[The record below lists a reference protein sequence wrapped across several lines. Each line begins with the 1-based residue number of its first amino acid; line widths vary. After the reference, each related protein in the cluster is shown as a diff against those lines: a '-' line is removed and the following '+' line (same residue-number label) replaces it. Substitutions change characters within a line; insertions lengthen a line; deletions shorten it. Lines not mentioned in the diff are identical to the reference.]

1 MRPDTRKTRRLRR
14 SRGFTL
20 IELMVVVVIIGIL
33 AALAIPRFN
42 LAAHET
48 KEKEA
53 DIILKQVYTLQ
64 SAYYAQYHAWAPDV
78 ATLQPLGFEEPA
90 QMRNYTWT
98 SNVSLPL
105 CLASTGPWHNRQID
119 EDGHITNC

>member
-1 MRPDTRKTRRLRR
+1 MRPDTRRTRRLQR

-33 AALAIPRFN
+33 AAIAIPRFN

-53 DIILKQVYTLQ
+53 DIILKQVFTLQ
-64 SAYYAQYHAWAPDV
+64 MAYYASNHAYAADV
-78 ATLQPLGFEEPA
+78 TALQPLGYEPPA
-90 QMRNYTWT
+90 AMQNYTWT
-98 SNVSLPL
+98 GDVTLPL

>member
-64 SAYYAQYHAWAPDV
+64 TAYYAANHAWATD
-78 ATLQPLGFEEPA
+78 ATLLQPFGFEAPA
-90 QMRNYTWT
+90 QLQNYTWAGD
-98 SNVSLPL
+98 VEPPV
-105 CLASTGPWHNRQID
+105 CLISTGPWHNRQID

>member
-1 MRPDTRKTRRLRR
+1 MRR
-14 SRGFTL
+14 STPNPRQPRGFTL

-33 AALAIPRFN
+33 AALALPRFN

-64 SAYYAQYHAWAPDV
+64 TAYYAANHAWATDV
-78 ATLQPLGFEEPA
+78 TLLQPLGFEPPVA
-90 QMRNYTWT
+90 MQNYTWT
-98 SNVSLPL
+98 GDVEPPL
-105 CLASTGPWHNRQID
+105 CLISTGPWHNRQID
-119 EDGHITNC
+119 EDGLITDC

>member
-1 MRPDTRKTRRLRR
+1 MCNRRRPTRN
-14 SRGFTL
+14 GFTL

-53 DIILKQVYTLQ
+53 DVVLKQVYTLQ
-64 SAYYAQYHAWAPDV
+64 SAYYAAHATWAANV
-78 ATLQPLGFEEPA
+78 TALVPLGFEPPTS
-90 QMRNYTWT
+90 MSNYNWT
-98 SNVSLPL
+98 GDVTLPL
-105 CLASTGPWHNRQID
+105 CLDSNGPWDNREID
-119 EDGHITNC
+119 EDGHISDC

>member
-1 MRPDTRKTRRLRR
+1 MRSTERLDR

-33 AALAIPRFN
+33 TALALPRFN

-53 DIILKQVYTLQ
+53 DVVLKQVFTMQ
-64 SAYYAQYHAWAPDV
+64 AAYYAAYHDWAPN
-78 ATLQPLGFEEPA
+78 ATALVPFGFDQPSAMQNF
-90 QMRNYTWT
+90 TWT
-98 SNVSLPL
+98 GAVDLPL
-105 CLASTGPWHNRQID
+105 CLMPTGPWHGRQID
-119 EDGHITNC
+119 ENGTISNCP